1 MEESKKIVCDTIYKY
16 ITEVLPQVVDDDDI
30 FVESSIRNLGEFYYN
45 KIISSVPQSTEQL
58 INIVIKAISREE
70 TEFNDKED
78 YYYELCKRIG
88 IKHLPI
94 DVLADVEK
102 AYDEIFVQKYNL
114 VIQKYSN
121 SINDINNKLFQI
133 KMKIDEVKK
142 RKPSYS
148 FMRDLSI
155 DESQLN
161 SLSAKCNS
169 LSTRKEMLE
178 FAVKYMNSQF
188 SDFCDI
194 NDPVSVKK
202 AIKHTTIC
210 LCMSDECDI
219 KNHFSIYDE
228 YLQIVEDDIDR
239 PYALVFKIKI
249 YIIGELARKNFRYTT
264 YTKSEDDAIKEIQ
277 DYLSRL
283 PKIDDLNGYKNSD
296 SVLYNEALDKMIS
309 DYELIPKAKEL
320 IENSVCLRNRK
331 NILIDSIALFEENKF
346 GLFNNILPIQI
357 EGMFANYLMDA
368 TTFERF
374 SKMELYNGAVLRDKI
389 YLLQSFKS
397 EIYPEAVEYFMYYF
411 NNLIRNKVAHGRY
424 ISSDETILEDK
435 IFSKELFLDMLL
447 LIYMLFRKS
456 ETEKMYRFIHGY
468 KSYYTELIKSDEHP
482 CYGALF
488 NDMVGDKLIS
498 EYDKI
503 ECYRPIQVAYW
514 LVNPYY
520 EKIYEQVDDIEDLLE
535 LRNEFLSKDFWEYVL
550 NELDEIINSGY
561 DYKNINMEFLS
572 VVNGLFKCNV
582 SPETKILLGKV
593 NGALQKIKALK

>member
-1 MEESKKIVCDTIYKY
+1 MIWKKTRKLFVIKY
-16 ITEVLPQVVDDDDI
+16 ITEVLPQVVDDDI

-45 KIISSVPQSTEQL
+45 KIISNVPQSTEQL
-58 INIVIKAISREE
+58 INIVIKAISRKD
-70 TEFNDKED
+70 TKFNNKED
-78 YYYELCKRIG
+78 YYCEICKRIG
-88 IKHLPI
+88 IKHLPKE
-94 DVLADVEK
+94 VLEDVEK

-133 KMKIDEVKK
+133 KTKIDEVKK
-142 RKPSYS
+142 RKPTYS
-148 FMRDLSI
+148 FMRDLST

-161 SLSAKCNS
+161 ILSAKCNS

-178 FAVKYMNSQF
+178 FASKYMNSQF
-188 SDFCDI
+188 GNFCDI
-194 NDPVSVKK
+194 NDTESVKN
-202 AIKHTTIC
+202 AIKHATIN
-210 LCMSDECDI
+210 LCKSDECDI

-239 PYALVFKIKI
+239 PYALFFKIKI
-249 YIIGELARKNFRYTT
+249 YIIGEMARKNFRYAT
-264 YTKSEDDAIKEIQ
+264 YTKSEDDAIKEFQ
-277 DYLSRL
+277 DYLSKL

-296 SVLYNEALDKMIS
+296 SVRYNDVLDKMIS
-309 DYELIPKAKEL
+309 DYELISKAKEL

-331 NILIDSIALFEENKF
+331 NIL
-346 GLFNNILPIQI
+346 
-357 EGMFANYLMDA
+357 MDA

-374 SKMELYNGAVLRDKI
+374 SKMELYSGAVLREKI
-389 YLLQSFKS
+389 CLLQSFKS

-424 ISSDETILEDK
+424 ISSSETILEDK

-447 LIYMLFRKS
+447 LIYMLSRKS

-468 KSYYTELIKSDEHP
+468 KAYYTKMIKSDEHP

-498 EYDKI
+498 EYDRI

-582 SPETKILLGKV
+582 SPETKNVLGKV